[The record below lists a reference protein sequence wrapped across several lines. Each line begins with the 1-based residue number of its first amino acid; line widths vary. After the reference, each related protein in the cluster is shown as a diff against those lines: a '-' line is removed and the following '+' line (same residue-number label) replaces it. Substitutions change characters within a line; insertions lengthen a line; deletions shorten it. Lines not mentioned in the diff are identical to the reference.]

1 MTAQKTNEHSDDE
14 LFRQMKA
21 GDESAFIALYQR
33 WQDGIYRFA
42 LRLSGS
48 ETVAEDVTQEVF
60 MVLMNDASRYDSGK
74 GSLVAYLYGIARFQ
88 ALKRMQKDRTMISLD
103 DDDWEF
109 TSDHLTM
116 NADPLLDLSRQE
128 MVKSVRDA
136 ILVLPVHYREVVVL
150 CELQELSYAD
160 AANVLGCAIG
170 TVRSRLHRARGL
182 LVDKLRPVADQ
193 AIAKA

>member
-21 GDESAFIALYQR
+21 GDESAFIALYRR

-193 AIAKA
+193 ALARN

>member
-21 GDESAFIALYQR
+21 GDEAAFIALYRR
-33 WQDGIYRFA
+33 WQNGIYRFA

-48 ETVAEDVTQEVF
+48 EAVAEDVTQEVF

-103 DDDWEF
+103 DDNWEF
-109 TSDHLTM
+109 TSDHLMM

>member
-21 GDESAFIALYQR
+21 GDESAFIALYRR
-33 WQDGIYRFA
+33 WRGGIYRFA

-48 ETVAEDVTQEVF
+48 ETAAEDVTQEVF

-182 LVDKLRPVADQ
+182 LVDKLRPVAEQ
-193 AIAKA
+193 ALART

>member
-21 GDESAFIALYQR
+21 GDESAFIALYRR